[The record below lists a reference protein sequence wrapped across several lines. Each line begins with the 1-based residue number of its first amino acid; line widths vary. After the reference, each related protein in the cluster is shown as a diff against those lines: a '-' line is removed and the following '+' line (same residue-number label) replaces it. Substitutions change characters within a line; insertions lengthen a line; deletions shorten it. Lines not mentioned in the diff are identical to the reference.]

1 MLKSPFDLVADALG
15 CSIDSLSDVSAL
27 NTHPMWDSLGHLSVM
42 MALEEHYGVCID
54 DNGIRIHQSM
64 AGIIQTYKAKLTD
77 SGATDLRPESSSILR

>member
-15 CSIDSLSDVSAL
+15 CSTDSLSDMSAL
-27 NTHPMWDSLGHLSVM
+27 NAHPMWDSLGHLNVM

-54 DNGIRIHQSM
+54 DDGIRTHQSM

-77 SGATDLRPESSSILR
+77 SGAANLRLESVS